1 MPTIDYMKVLDIAA
15 FTLETASHIEFIALD
30 LTLFSARL
38 SRDDGNIFEILMK
51 VNDFDL
57 ELTFNKDILN
67 KKEFEKWLNRFE
79 FQLEQNFYKNI
90 SLEHHESKNEYKI
103 KILF

>member
-1 MPTIDYMKVLDIAA
+1 MPAIDYMKVLDIAA
-15 FTLETASHIEFIALD
+15 FTLETASHIELIALD
-30 LTLFSARL
+30 LTLFSAKL
-38 SRDDGNIFEILMK
+38 SRDDGSIFEIIMK
-51 VNDFDL
+51 VSDFDL

-90 SLEHHESKNEYKI
+90 SIEQSQSKSEYRLLVK
-103 KILF
+103 F

>member
-1 MPTIDYMKVLDIAA
+1 MPAIDYMKVLDIAA
-15 FTLETASHIEFIALD
+15 FTLETASHIELIALD

-38 SRDDGNIFEILMK
+38 SRDDGSIFEIIMK
-51 VNDFDL
+51 VSDFDL

-90 SLEHHESKNEYKI
+90 ALDQTESKSEYKI
-103 KILF
+103 TVQF